1 MLEYNRID
9 NMNEL
14 IWVESIVC
22 IECTI
27 YHYCYLLKVNFKFQ
41 KIVCNGFHDI
51 MQEAVNLNDAAVV
64 KSNDWRIHHW
74 YVSKDEAMN
83 LLRNVDLTEKSKTL

>member
-1 MLEYNRID
+1 
-9 NMNEL
+9 
-14 IWVESIVC
+14 
-22 IECTI
+22 
-27 YHYCYLLKVNFKFQ
+27 
-41 KIVCNGFHDI
+41 